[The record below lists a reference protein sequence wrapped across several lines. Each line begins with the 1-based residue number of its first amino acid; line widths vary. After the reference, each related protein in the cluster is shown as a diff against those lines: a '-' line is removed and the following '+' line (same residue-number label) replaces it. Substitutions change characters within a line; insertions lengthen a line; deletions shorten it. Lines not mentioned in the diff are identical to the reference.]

1 MNAIFLFQLPPIL
14 EPSIGLLF
22 WNIIA
27 FSIAFLVLKKY
38 AWPPIIKGL
47 NDRESTINDSLAT
60 AEKIKL
66 EMAQMKNDN
75 EAILAQAR
83 EERASMLKEAK
94 ETKDKMISEA
104 KEEAKVQ
111 ANKIMTD
118 AHASIQNQ
126 KMAALTEIKNQVGSL
141 VLEVSE
147 KVLRKELSNK
157 AEQENYIKTLAA
169 EVKLN

>member
-1 MNAIFLFQLPPIL
+1 MQLLTPAF
-14 EPSIGLLF
+14 GL
-22 WNIIA
+22 IIWTLL
-27 FSIAFLVLKKY
+27 AFLIVFFLLKKF
-38 AWPPIIKGL
+38 AWPMILGGL
-47 NDRESTINDSLAT
+47 AEREKNISDSLAT

-75 EAILAQAR
+75 ETILAQAR
-83 EERASMLKEAK
+83 EERATMLKEAK
-94 ETKDKMISEA
+94 ETKDKMVNDA

-111 ANKIMTD
+111 AAKIIAD
-118 AHASIQNQ
+118 AHASITNQ

-147 KVLRKELSNK
+147 KVLRKELTNRSQ
-157 AEQENYIKTLAA
+157 QEDYIKTLAA

>member
-1 MNAIFLFQLPPIL
+1 MQLLTPAF
-14 EPSIGLLF
+14 GL
-22 WNIIA
+22 IIWTLL
-27 FSIAFLVLKKY
+27 AFLIVFFLLKKF
-38 AWPPIIKGL
+38 AWPMIIGGL
-47 NDRESTINDSLAT
+47 QTREKNIADSLAT
-60 AEKIKL
+60 AERIKL

-75 EAILAQAR
+75 EAILTQAR

-111 ANKIMTD
+111 ANKIMTE